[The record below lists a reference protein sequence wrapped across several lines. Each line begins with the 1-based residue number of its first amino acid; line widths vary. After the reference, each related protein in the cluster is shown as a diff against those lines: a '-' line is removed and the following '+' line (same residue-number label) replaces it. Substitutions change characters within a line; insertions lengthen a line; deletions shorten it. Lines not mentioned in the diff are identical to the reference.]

1 MYLRAAKEDAE
12 QAGIDTEGMANSVSS
27 LRDTIKS
34 LTNNKVDIMS
44 DEAGTQFKSTYQIM
58 KEIANV
64 YDDLSDVDQAA
75 LLEKISGKRQ
85 ANATAALISQFQ
97 TAEDVVKSAQ
107 KATGSADAENA
118 KFLDSIEGKMQQ
130 FQATFQSLSTS
141 ILDSELVKGTV
152 DFGSGILSFLNTL
165 ISKLGT
171 LPGLIAPITNLLL
184 NMSGKSILGSADK
197 NASGLSKFFS
207 IFKNGGLGKS
217 ISNWINAP
225 KNIAN
230 KDYDILDKYIK
241 GKQNLKGAAF
251 ENAMTGASVQAREF
265 AKTLDAASEQYDV
278 LNSKA
283 KAFTQAQIAAN
294 TVGAR
299 IKTTLAGI
307 GSALGSMAAITAAV
321 WAISKGFEIVRNQIM
336 TAQDAAEVTQNV
348 VSKYQN
354 TREEIDKNISTV
366 EDLKSRFE
374 ELSRGVSDSGKNI
387 SLATDQYQE
396 YQDIVSQLVDINP
409 ALIQGYND
417 EAQAIIDKNNA
428 IEQTIELLKKQRMHE
443 ANETVYGGKS
453 ENKGHKS
460 NYEAAVID
468 YRNEYSDAKRG
479 VDEASRNM
487 TTFIQDAYKG
497 VENSNEDAAAKFR
510 ATLERISGQ
519 TFDDFKQQ
527 QAANGMAV
535 DSIPF
540 TDFIAAHASSLNPS
554 SDVFQQTLSSLVKAD
569 AISLDLVKSGDSIS
583 RSWEAANNTLEGT
596 GENLKSMLQA
606 SLEAD
611 ESYYNLNNDQKGL
624 LDQYIKGIDGS
635 TFGNIGNNTQIP
647 LEYTKAMLR
656 VISTTEEGNE
666 AVKEFQNL
674 TSQSGNLTAKQYD
687 QQASNLVKKLQTA
700 VSKALPSGMED
711 FKIDFSEVLG
721 ISDFQKNTQDLQ
733 NTINTTMQNGF
744 NDIFPDGKFIDVDS
758 EKLAKFQDL
767 YDQYVAVKKDMAENG
782 VTKTD
787 VNRQVYGNVDLS
799 KRDSITWT
807 KENLTH
813 YKSELQSLLGDEA
826 KDWDN
831 FVTDMVGKTS
841 TVIGGSGQY
850 GKNSIPIAYTPLL
863 QTNNGLQPLSQ
874 GTVDSYLNDIVER
887 ASRMDGN
894 IYKNIMRLDVKGAQV
909 DGKRISNI
917 IAGVGET
924 AERVGR
930 IMHFSGDN
938 GAFGLAAQD
947 IQNACEEAG
956 ASTQDF
962 WAYFASGSQ
971 DAAKA
976 LAGVSK
982 DLKDAFNFDLESLT
996 NNQLGAFSTILS
1008 NAGDNLMTYLT
1019 QLQAISDSGHLPEF
1033 LDEFNKKMQS
1043 QSDALRTV
1051 SQDLTDYSQK
1061 MAANAVNG
1069 AETHESMVEVYDSLS
1084 KAVKKGQI
1092 NTEDA
1097 RTQMELLIGK
1107 VVDLKEAKKWIKES
1121 QGFFLTGNDEK
1132 KVGQDLTGGFNTLH
1146 KKYNAL
1152 SADNKKLADS
1162 LMTVDWQ
1169 HGSIQVAQHD
1179 VSQLAYLFGMST
1191 ASLQQFFD
1199 LVSTYSNPAKTDI
1212 ASVGD
1217 GVKQLNSATAS
1228 ATSKTKEGLKE
1239 TTTAWDLLTGAQKR
1253 SLEAMTKNTALDPSA
1268 MSTAQI
1274 EHYTDAWNSMAI
1286 AMKNDFSDTGI
1297 DTFFKSL
1304 GSGVAKVGELSNG
1317 VKTIDITNISA
1328 LASKLSEIKNIKISE
1343 ADVRNILANFNGKTL
1358 ANGDKYN
1365 ITVNGEQAVSETS
1378 KVQQCTQDLVAL
1390 FAQKYDLNINEL
1402 PAMMSVENIKSYA
1415 NSRFSNM
1422 SYPVNFTL
1430 GSMPS
1435 VPGLNIGGGGNTKND
1450 NKKGKG
1456 KKGQGFTGHVGKM
1469 TQYASGGNAVGGKTL
1484 VGELGPEQWISRDG
1498 KHSKIVGL
1506 HGMEVIDTKPG
1517 DAIVPANLTAGL
1529 IRGGMRQAY
1538 DGADSTGSLDNLKY
1552 GSDGKYD
1559 NWTGSSSKKSKKSN
1573 KSNKSSKSSKVTDAQ
1588 KEALDKLKEEV
1599 QELLD
1604 KLEHKIYIAEEERE
1618 DPYKIVAYY
1627 KQIQQEAHKAAER
1640 FRAKGAAEDSEWIRD
1655 MQKKWYEARDSIID
1669 TMKDMYDKI
1678 TSEHENAVK
1687 LAERSLDRLLDTDKL
1702 ERSFTRAQRKIF
1714 NSAKLSQNILNG
1726 VAKKGNPLAGIFS
1739 GIADSFETKTVDT
1752 IFSSIDGDAIEST
1765 LNGIIDH
1772 YREAQKNLHKEAQ
1785 FYRGMGYSDLSDEVA
1800 DLSDQWWE
1808 YEDAVKDVKQKV
1820 IDYLSD
1826 IVDAA
1831 SDSVDTI
1838 QDVLDTFKDAA
1849 KEYSTNGGFISVDTF
1864 QEIMKLGPE
1873 YLGYLQDENGLL
1885 TINEEAI
1892 KKVIKAKNEQ
1902 LALESAAA
1910 YVESLRLALQENDVV
1925 SLNNL
1930 LNATADLTEVQWGS
1944 VYAQLAMLDLTKE
1957 GYQKAVAQIDMRR
1970 KLLSNVQEGVG
1981 IDVDDMKDGVDEI
1994 FDYVKEMIKDNID
2007 RQVDALEELK
2017 DKYSEII
2024 DKKKESLQ
2032 LTKDEADYQ
2041 DEVADKVKEM
2051 AKLQEKINALSLDDS
2066 RESIAKR
2073 KDLEEQLADL
2083 QKELASDQA
2092 DHAYDKQTDN
2102 LDKMQE
2108 SYEKEKDAEIKKLQ
2122 ESIQSAER
2130 LDAAARKYIKENWN
2144 NLYTTLE
2151 TWNEKY
2157 GSHLTKELQA
2167 SWSKALDAAK
2177 QYGDYLT
2184 ALDAIGSSGT
2194 NSNKTGNSNVIGDSS
2209 KADISNED
2217 HIKYIVDQ
2225 MEKNSAAWFGASEAK
2240 QKELN
2245 EANVQLSHALRQ
2257 YGEDPKRVNG
2267 TWYASDGTLLY
2278 EKYHTGGVVGDAS
2291 TLRQDEMMAI
2301 LQKGEIVLDKPKQQ
2315 SLDSILKVMS
2325 AITSGLSA
2333 SALPDLSKTAQM
2345 PVSGVNREVITI
2357 PRENIT
2363 NVTFGDTIIKGADGD
2378 TVKQHEAVSRRMVN
2392 DIIEVLK
2399 IKK

>member
-1 MYLRAAKEDAE
+1 M
-12 QAGIDTEGMANSVSS
+12 
-27 LRDTIKS
+27 
-34 LTNNKVDIMS
+34 
-44 DEAGTQFKSTYQIM
+44 
-58 KEIANV
+58 
-64 YDDLSDVDQAA
+64 
-75 LLEKISGKRQ
+75 LEKISGKRQ

-107 KATGSADAENA
+107 NATGSADEENA

-171 LPGLIAPITNLLL
+171 IPGLIAPITNLLL
-184 NMSGKSILGSADK
+184 NMSGKSILGGADK

-230 KDYDILDKYIK
+230 KDYDILDNYIK

-265 AKTLDAASEQYDV
+265 AKTLDAAGEKYDV

-321 WAISKGFEIVRNQIM
+321 WAISKGYEWVRNQIM

-428 IEQTIELLKKQRMHE
+428 IEQTIELLKKQRMQE

-479 VDEASRNM
+479 VDEASQNM
-487 TTFIQDAYKG
+487 TKFIQDTYKG
-497 VENSNEDAAAKFR
+497 VESSNEDAAAKFR

-596 GENLKSMLQA
+596 GESLKSVLQA

-611 ESYYNLNNDQKGL
+611 ESYYNLNKDQKGL
-624 LDQYIKGIDGS
+624 LDQYIKGIDGN
-635 TFGNIGNNTQIP
+635 TFGNIGSNTQIP

-656 VISTTEEGNE
+656 VISTTEAGSEV
-666 AVKEFQNL
+666 VKEFQNL
-674 TSQSGNLTAKQYD
+674 TSQSGNLTGKQYD
-687 QQASNLVKKLQTA
+687 QQASSLVNKLQTA

-711 FKIDFSEVLG
+711 FKIDFSEVFG
-721 ISDFQKNTQDLQ
+721 ISDFQKNTQDLK
-733 NTINTTMQNGF
+733 NTINTTMQDGF

-813 YKSELQSLLGDEA
+813 YKSELQSLLGNEA

-850 GKNSIPIAYTPLL
+850 GKNAIPIAYTPLL

-894 IYKNIMRLDVKGAQV
+894 IYKNIMSLDVKGAQV

-930 IMHFSGDN
+930 IMHFSGDD

-962 WAYFASGSQ
+962 WAYFTSGSQ
-971 DAAKA
+971 EAAES

-982 DLKDAFNFDLESLT
+982 NLKDAFNFDLDSLT

-1019 QLQAISDSGHLPEF
+1019 QLQAISDSGHLSEF
-1033 LDEFNKKMQS
+1033 LDEFNKRMQG
-1043 QSDALRTV
+1043 QSEALRTV
-1051 SQDLTDYSQK
+1051 SQDLTDYNQK

-1107 VVDLKEAKKWIKES
+1107 VVDLKEAKKWMKEN

-1179 VSQLAYLFGMST
+1179 VSKLAYLFGMST

-1212 ASVGD
+1212 ASIGD
-1217 GVKQLNSATAS
+1217 GVKQLNSATSS
-1228 ATSKTKEGLKE
+1228 ATSKTKEGLE
-1239 TTTAWDLLTGAQKR
+1239 ATTTAWDLLTGAQKR
-1253 SLEAMTKNTALDPSA
+1253 SLESMTKNTALDPST

-1286 AMKNDFSDTGI
+1286 AMKNDFSDTGV

-1304 GSGVAKVGELSNG
+1304 GSGVAKVSELSNG
-1317 VKTIDITNISA
+1317 VKTIDVTNISA
-1328 LASKLSEIKNIKISE
+1328 LASKLSEIKNVKISE

-1358 ANGDKYN
+1358 ANGDKYT
-1365 ITVNGEQAVSETS
+1365 ITVNGEQAVTQTD
-1378 KVQQCTQDLVAL
+1378 KVQQCMQDLASL
-1390 FAQKYDLNINEL
+1390 FDQKYDLKLNEI
-1402 PAMMSVENIKSYA
+1402 PAMQTAEVIKKYV
-1415 NSRFSNM
+1415 NSRFSNL

-1430 GSMPS
+1430 GSVPNAPVYSATATPS
-1435 VPGLNIGGGGNTKND
+1435 QIQRDIKSRREG
-1450 NKKGKG
+1450 NKK
-1456 KKGQGFTGHVGKM
+1456 QDFTGHVGKM

-1498 KHSKIVGL
+1498 KRSKIVGI

-1552 GSDGKYD
+1552 GSDGKYT
-1559 NWTGSSSKKSKKSN
+1559 NWTGSSSKKSKKS
-1573 KSNKSSKSSKVTDAQ
+1573 SKSSKVTDAQ
-1588 KEALDKLKEEV
+1588 KKALDKLKEEV

-1627 KQIQQEAHKAAER
+1627 KQIQQEAHKAAEK

-1678 TSEHENAVK
+1678 TSEHENAIK

-1739 GIADSFETKTVDT
+1739 GVADSFETKTVDT
-1752 IFSSIDGDAIEST
+1752 IFSSIDGDAIKST

-1772 YREAQKNLHKEAQ
+1772 YREAQANLHKEAQ
-1785 FYRGMGYSDLSDEVA
+1785 YYRSMGYSDLSDEVA

-1838 QDVLDTFKDAA
+1838 QDVLDTFKKAA
-1849 KEYSTNGGFISVDTF
+1849 EEYSTNGGFISVDTF

-1873 YLGYLQDENGLL
+1873 YLGYLQGENGLL

-1910 YVESLRLALQENDVV
+1910 YVERLRLALQENDVV

-1944 VYAQLAMLDLTKE
+1944 VYAQLAMLNLTKE
-1957 GYQKAVAQIDMRR
+1957 GYQKAVAQVDMRR

-2108 SYEKEKDAEIKKLQ
+2108 AYEKEKDAEIKKLQ

-2130 LDAAARKYIKENWN
+2130 LDAAARKYIKENWD

-2151 TWNEKY
+2151 TWNEAY
-2157 GSHLTKELQA
+2157 GSHLTRELQN

-2184 ALDAIGSSGT
+2184 ALDAIGSSGA
-2194 NSNKTGNSNVIGDSS
+2194 NANKTGSSNVLGDSS
-2209 KADISNED
+2209 KADISNETR
-2217 HIKYIVDQ
+2217 IKYIVDQ
-2225 MEKNSAAWFGASEAK
+2225 MEQNSAAWFGASDAK
-2240 QKELN
+2240 KKELN
-2245 EANVQLSHALRQ
+2245 EANVQLARILEQ
-2257 YGEDPKRVNG
+2257 YGEKPYRDNG

-2278 EKYHTGGVVGDAS
+2278 KKYHTGGVVGDAS
-2291 TLRQDEMMAI
+2291 TLRQDEMVAI

-2345 PVSGVNREVITI
+2345 PVSGVNREVVTI
-2357 PRENIT
+2357 PRENVT

>member
-1 MYLRAAKEDAE
+1 
-12 QAGIDTEGMANSVSS
+12 
-27 LRDTIKS
+27 
-34 LTNNKVDIMS
+34 
-44 DEAGTQFKSTYQIM
+44 
-58 KEIANV
+58 
-64 YDDLSDVDQAA
+64 
-75 LLEKISGKRQ
+75 
-85 ANATAALISQFQ
+85 
-97 TAEDVVKSAQ
+97 
-107 KATGSADAENA
+107 
-118 KFLDSIEGKMQQ
+118 MQQ

-841 TVIGGSGQY
+841 TVIGGSGEY

-894 IYKNIMRLDVKGAQV
+894 IYKNIMALDVKGAQV
-909 DGKRISNI
+909 DGKQISNI
-917 IAGVGET
+917 IAGIGET

-1069 AETHESMVEVYDSLS
+1069 AETHESIVEVYDSLS

-1107 VVDLKEAKKWIKES
+1107 VVDLKEAKKWIKEN

-2051 AKLQEKINALSLDDS
+2051 AKLQEKINALFLDDS

-2151 TWNEKY
+2151 TWNEEY
-2157 GSHLTKELQA
+2157 GSHLTKELQT

-2184 ALDAIGSSGT
+2184 ALDAIGSGGT
-2194 NSNKTGNSNVIGDSS
+2194 NANKTGSSNVLGDSS

-2245 EANVQLSHALRQ
+2245 EANLQLSNALRQ

>member
-1 MYLRAAKEDAE
+1 M
-12 QAGIDTEGMANSVSS
+12 
-27 LRDTIKS
+27 
-34 LTNNKVDIMS
+34 
-44 DEAGTQFKSTYQIM
+44 
-58 KEIANV
+58 
-64 YDDLSDVDQAA
+64 
-75 LLEKISGKRQ
+75 LEKISGKRQ

-107 KATGSADAENA
+107 KATGSADEENA

-265 AKTLDAASEQYDV
+265 AKTLDAAGEQYDV

-321 WAISKGFEIVRNQIM
+321 WAISKGYEWVRNQIM

-510 ATLERISGQ
+510 ATLEKISGQ

-583 RSWEAANNTLEGT
+583 RSWEAANNTLEGA

-635 TFGNIGNNTQIP
+635 TFGNIGSNTQIP

-687 QQASNLVKKLQTA
+687 QQASNLVNKLQTA

-767 YDQYVAVKKDMAENG
+767 YDQYVAVKKDMAANG
-782 VTKTD
+782 ITKTD

-813 YKSELQSLLGDEA
+813 YKSELQSLLKDEA
-826 KDWDN
+826 KDWDS
-831 FVTDMVGKTS
+831 FVTGMVGKTS
-841 TVIGGSGQY
+841 TVIGGSGEY

-874 GTVDSYLNDIVER
+874 GTIDSYLNDIVER

-938 GAFGLAAQD
+938 GAFGLAAQN

-962 WAYFASGSQ
+962 WAYFTSGSQ

-982 DLKDAFNFDLESLT
+982 NLKDAFNFDLESLT

-1008 NAGDNLMTYLT
+1008 NAGDNLMTYLA
-1019 QLQAISDSGHLPEF
+1019 QLQSVSDSGHLPEF
-1033 LDEFNKKMQS
+1033 LDEFNKRMQK

-1107 VVDLKEAKKWIKES
+1107 VVDLKEAKKWMKEN

-1179 VSQLAYLFGMST
+1179 VSKLAYLFGMST

-1212 ASVGD
+1212 ASIGD
-1217 GVKQLNSATAS
+1217 GVKQLNSATSS
-1228 ATSKTKEGLKE
+1228 ATSKTKEGLE
-1239 TTTAWDLLTGAQKR
+1239 ATTTAWDLLTGAQKR
-1253 SLEAMTKNTALDPSA
+1253 SLESMTKNTALDPST

-1286 AMKNDFSDTGI
+1286 AMKNDFSDTGV

-1304 GSGVAKVGELSNG
+1304 GSGVAKVSELSNG
-1317 VKTIDITNISA
+1317 IKTIDVTNISA

-1358 ANGDKYN
+1358 ANGDKYT
-1365 ITVNGEQAVSETS
+1365 ITVNGEQAVTQTD
-1378 KVQQCTQDLVAL
+1378 KVQQCMQDLASL
-1390 FAQKYDLNINEL
+1390 FDQKYDLKLNEI
-1402 PAMMSVENIKSYA
+1402 PAMQTAEVIKKYV
-1415 NSRFSNM
+1415 NSRFSNL

-1430 GSMPS
+1430 GS
-1435 VPGLNIGGGGNTKND
+1435 VPNAPVYSATATPAQIQHDIKSRREG
-1450 NKKGKG
+1450 NKK
-1456 KKGQGFTGHVGKM
+1456 QGFAGHVGKM

-1498 KHSKIVGL
+1498 KRSKIVGI

-1552 GSDGKYD
+1552 GSDGKYT
-1559 NWTGSSSKKSKKSN
+1559 NWTGSSSKKSKKS
-1573 KSNKSSKSSKVTDAQ
+1573 KKSSKSSKVTDAQ
-1588 KEALDKLKEEV
+1588 KKALDKLKEEV

-1627 KQIQQEAHKAAER
+1627 KQIQQEAHKAAEK

-1678 TSEHENAVK
+1678 TSEHENAIK

-1739 GIADSFETKTVDT
+1739 GVADSFEPKTVDT

-1765 LNGIIDH
+1765 LNGIIDN
-1772 YREAQKNLHKEAQ
+1772 YREAQANLHKEAQ
-1785 FYRGMGYSDLSDEVA
+1785 YYRSMGYSDLSDEVA

-1838 QDVLDTFKDAA
+1838 QDVLDTFKKAA
-1849 KEYSTNGGFISVDTF
+1849 EEYSTNGGFISVDTF
-1864 QEIMKLGPE
+1864 QEISKLGVE
-1873 YLGYLQDENGLL
+1873 YMGYLKDENGLL
-1885 TINEEAI
+1885 TINEEMI
-1892 KKVIKAKNEQ
+1892 NRVIKAKTEQ
-1902 LALESAAA
+1902 MALESASA
-1910 YVESLRLALQENDVV
+1910 YVERLRLALQENDVV

-1930 LNATADLTEVQWGS
+1930 LNATADLTECQWDS
-1944 VYAQLAMLDLTKE
+1944 VYAQLAMLNLTQE
-1957 GYQKAVAQIDMRR
+1957 GYAQAVKAVDSYRSIFA
-1970 KLLSNVQEGVG
+1970 NVKMGTG

-2007 RQVDALEELK
+2007 RQVDALEDLK
-2017 DKYSEII
+2017 DKYGEII

-2083 QKELASDQA
+2083 QKELGQTQA
-2092 DHAYDKQTDN
+2092 NEAYDRQTDN
-2102 LDKMQE
+2102 LDKMQDA
-2108 SYEKEKDAEIKKLQ
+2108 YEKEKDAEIKKLQ

-2144 NLYTTLE
+2144 TLFE
-2151 TWNEKY
+2151 TLKTWNESY
-2157 GSHLTKELQA
+2157 GSHLTRELES
-2167 SWSKALDAAK
+2167 SWGKALDAAK

-2184 ALDAIGSSGT
+2184 ALDAIGSNGSNSTNSGSSTTIGT
-2194 NSNKTGNSNVIGDSS
+2194 NSKSDTSP
-2209 KADISNED
+2209 ETR
-2217 HIKYIVDQ
+2217 IKYIVGQ
-2225 MEKNSAAWFGASEAK
+2225 MKKNSESWFKASDSEKEKLDKKNVELAATLE
-2240 QKELN
+2240 
-2245 EANVQLSHALRQ
+2245 Q
-2257 YGEDPKRVNG
+2257 YGEKADRKNG
-2267 TWYASDGTLLY
+2267 TWYASDGTPLY
-2278 EKYHTGGVVGDAS
+2278 AKYHTGGVVGDAS

-2333 SALPDLSKTAQM
+2333 SALPDLSKAAQM
-2345 PVSGVNREVITI
+2345 PVSGVNREVVTI
-2357 PRENIT
+2357 PRENVT